1 MTTNTTT
8 TSSKAV
14 NTNDTTDNTETA
26 NSTPATAP
34 DATTPATAP
43 KPKTPFNAAKYAQYL
58 RSASAQRE
66 QLLVDVYNDT
76 DTLADFTTGCELV
89 ALKFATSV
97 GVSTQTIGMLSTIGK
112 IPEKALAKMLDASKE
127 KFDKTNKDSTALL
140 FAKLLV
146 QYTAALTTVLKYANV
161 VDK

>member
-1 MTTNTTT
+1 MTTNTNTT
-8 TSSKAV
+8 NAAN
-14 NTNDTTDNTETA
+14 NT
-26 NSTPATAP
+26 
-34 DATTPATAP
+34 
-43 KPKTPFNAAKYAQYL
+43 FNAAKYAQYL
-58 RSASAQRE
+58 RSASTQRE
-66 QLLVDVYNDT
+66 QLITDIFNDT
-76 DTLADFTTGCELV
+76 DTLERFANGCEQV
-89 ALKFATSV
+89 AMKFATSV